1 MIVNT
6 RKKWHCKTCGKWMSG
21 LKRESHVAQHSAS
34 AKLINSQR
42 GIEKK
47 LPSEKG
53 RLKAQAKKR
62 LILITFCSYCKKEGT
77 ENRGP
82 DGLFWH
88 MDHIVPWSVGQ
99 LESLENYVKSC
110 HSCNTSKRDKVQYP
124 DGYTMTAAGVLFR
137 HTALFRSLIDSGEIR
152 LVFSLSKES

>member
-21 LKRESHVAQHSAS
+21 LKRESHVTQHSAS

>member
-1 MIVNT
+1 
-6 RKKWHCKTCGKWMSG
+6 MSG

-124 DGYTMTAAGVLFR
+124 DGYTMTAAGVPFR